1 MKGDLLIG
9 VLLIRVLRSFA
20 SSLPNC
26 GRHGEPPGRAN
37 ARRHCERSEAIHA
50 AAERKNGLLRRAA
63 PRNDDVARLCAARPQ
78 CDCPTGKSLLAHKN
92 LSSPCGKNI
101 SLFPKPKSVVVFAPS
116 CSPQRGVSRTSRT
129 WGGLRWTRWR
139 RKTGGADADGKIVWS
154 WRPDAGAKFSQG
166 AIPAEVTGAKEPG
179 PRGEHD
185 ISRKTIARGMP
196 GVSGVTVVTN
206 ARAFYTTRAAAGAS
220 APGIPCAL

>member
-37 ARRHCERSEAIHA
+37 ARAVIASAAKQSMPPRKERM
-50 AAERKNGLLRRAA
+50 
-63 PRNDDVARLCAARPQ
+63 DCFVAL
-78 CDCPTGKSLLAHKN
+78 LLAMTMWQDCALRDRNVTARRQITPARKN
-92 LSSPCGKNI
+92 LSSPSRKNN

-129 WGGLRWTRWR
+129 WGGLRWTLVATQDERA
-139 RKTGGADADGKIVWS
+139 KADGEVVWS

-206 ARAFYTTRAAAGAS
+206 ARATYTTRAAAGAS